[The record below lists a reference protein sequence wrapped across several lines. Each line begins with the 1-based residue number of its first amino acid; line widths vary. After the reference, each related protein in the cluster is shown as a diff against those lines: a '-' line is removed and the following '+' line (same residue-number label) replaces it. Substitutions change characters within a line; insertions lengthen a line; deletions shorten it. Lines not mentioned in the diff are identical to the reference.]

1 MNREETPMKKLFRLV
16 TVLSGTLLALFLSQ
30 SIHAAPNHPLDALD
44 ASEITRSTALLR
56 AKGHTDEST
65 PILSV
70 GLEPPEKQ
78 AVLDWQPG
86 ESLPRLARVVV
97 RRDRINR
104 EFIIDLDANEILAI
118 EEIPGPGQPPISF
131 DEVFRAI
138 DIALGNERMQAGL
151 AKRDITDLDAIFC
164 APRTGGNFGA
174 PVEQTKRVVKV
185 DCFDLSN
192 NPTNVFAAPIE
203 GLFAVVDLEAREV
216 LEVIDLGVVPVS
228 QTTYSVAAEAQD
240 VLRNTKP
247 VEITVKDG
255 GNIKIDGWNVSWN
268 NWRFH
273 LRWDMRAGVIMSM
286 VRYDDAGKERSVL
299 YQGNVS
305 EIYVPYQDSTESW
318 YYRNYM
324 DEGDYGLGTTH
335 SPLLAGVDCPQ
346 GAVYMTPTMANSAG
360 GADELTDRIC
370 IFERPT
376 GDGTWRHYDL
386 FTQDLDG
393 RPNVELIVRFVA
405 TIGNYDYLFD
415 WVLDNKAQLT
425 YRLGASGM
433 DAVKGVKSQS
443 VNDPSAAADTEFG
456 QLLAPGLAGIN
467 HDHFFSIRLDLDVDG
482 TTNRFVRDKLVA
494 QRQSKDSKRTSIW
507 TTERDVA
514 TNDTDAKFRMSFD
527 KPSLWRVENSEQKNR
542 VGYSTSYALKMSGN
556 ARPLVDEDDPAL
568 QRAQFVNYH
577 LWVTPFDPN
586 ELWAGGHYSNQSLA
600 GKGLPEWTADN
611 RNVEDTDIVLWYTLG
626 FHHVPSVEDWPV
638 YNLGW
643 NSLTI
648 RPYNFFD
655 QNPAMDL
662 PIASR
667 VAPP

>member
-1 MNREETPMKKLFRLV
+1 MKKLIRLR
-16 TVLSGTLLALFLSQ
+16 TPAAWTLLLLIPFHSAQ
-30 SIHAAPNHPLDALD
+30 AEQNHPLNGLS
-44 ASEITRSTALLR
+44 ASEITRSAAILR
-56 AKGHTDEST
+56 SKGHTDEST

-70 GLEPPEKQ
+70 TLEPPPKSG
-78 AVLDWQPG
+78 VLAWETGD
-86 ESLPRLARVVV
+86 SLPRQSRVTV
-97 RRDRINR
+97 RRDRVNR
-104 EFIIDLDANEILAI
+104 EFIIDLDTDEILTI

-131 DEVFRAI
+131 DEMFRAI
-138 DIALGNERMQAGL
+138 DIAVGDERMQAGL
-151 AKRDITDLDAIFC
+151 AKRDITNLEAIFC

-174 PVEQTKRVVKV
+174 PVEQEKRIVKV

-216 LEVIDLGVVPVS
+216 LDVIDLGVVPVS
-228 QTTYSVAAEAQD
+228 QTTYSVAAEAQEA
-240 VLRNTKP
+240 LRDTQP
-247 VEITVKDG
+247 VEIMAKNG

-286 VRYDDAGKERSVL
+286 VRYDDAGRERSVL

-335 SPLLAGVDCPQ
+335 SPLLAGVDCPRD
-346 GAVYMTPTMANSAG
+346 AIYVTPAMANSAG

-433 DAVKGVKSQS
+433 DAVKGVISQS

-494 QRQSKDSKRTSIW
+494 QRQSNDSKRTSIW

-514 TNDTDAKFRMSFD
+514 TNDSDAKFRMSYD

-542 VGYSTSYALKMSGN
+542 VGYSTSYALKTAGN

-577 LWVTPFDPN
+577 MWVTPFDPN
-586 ELWAGGHYSNQSLA
+586 ELWAGGHYSNQSLP
-600 GKGLPEWTADN
+600 GKGLPEWTSNN
-611 RNVEDTDIVLWYTLG
+611 RNIEDTDIVLWYTLG

-662 PIASR
+662 PEPATN
-667 VAPP
+667 